1 METLAALIAEGVSVD
16 FAAAEALPET
26 ARTPHRQRP
35 ALKIVKRSEPTA
47 RDDVT
52 PAAAQPAGLLDG
64 LLDDELRR
72 IASQQEFA
80 RFLEI
85 QGEPVRALIKS
96 GFQTFVTNVLPL
108 EKTAMLVKSE
118 GMDFAPVVISGIA
131 VGLPSDVRFPFDRET
146 LDELI
151 QGRNYIKKVGPE
163 TRQSMLEKNV
173 ERLIKGPSGE
183 VETQVVNDVSGVIK
197 LAGFFSEDD
206 IIEQYGFEERVVR
219 AMDVTTRLAV
229 AAGSGGAQRRGHT
242 VGPLDPHHYN
252 RWGAA

>member
-1 METLAALIAEGVSVD
+1 M
-16 FAAAEALPET
+16 
-26 ARTPHRQRP
+26 
-35 ALKIVKRSEPTA
+35 KRSEPTA

-108 EKTAMLVKSE
+108 EKTAMQVKSE

-131 VGLPSDVRFPFDRET
+131 AGLPSDVRFPFDRET

-151 QGRNYIKKVGPE
+151 QGRNYIKKVRPE

-197 LAGFFSEDD
+197 LAASSPKTILSSSTALKRGSC
-206 IIEQYGFEERVVR
+206 R
-219 AMDVTTRLAV
+219 AMDVTTRLRSPRAW
-229 AAGSGGAQRRGHT
+229 RRSET
-242 VGPLDPHHYN
+242 RAY
-252 RWGAA
+252 RWSA